1 VSHFLIVLLK
11 VIMPSVAFSNCYAEY
26 RYAECRY
33 AECRYTERR
42 YTECR
47 YAERRY
53 AEFVAPLLSVI
64 ASF

>member
-1 VSHFLIVLLK
+1 ML
-11 VIMPSVAFSNCYAEY
+11 SVAFSNCYAEY
-26 RYAECRY
+26 RYAESRY
-33 AECRYTERR
+33 AERR

-47 YAERRY
+47 YTECRC